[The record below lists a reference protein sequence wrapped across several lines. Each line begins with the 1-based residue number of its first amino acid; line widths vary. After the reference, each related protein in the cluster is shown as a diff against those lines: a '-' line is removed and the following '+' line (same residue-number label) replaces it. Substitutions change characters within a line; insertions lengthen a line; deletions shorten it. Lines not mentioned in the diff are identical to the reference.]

1 MKISTTHKKFADHLD
16 DQDALKYPEEFLGT
30 NWKDVLNFWIYLDT
44 LSGEKRKIISNRFDN
59 LEELGRLTSIT
70 LKAAED
76 TIVVKYVAAA
86 WIATPT
92 VASAHATLEL
102 IGSHKLESLKF
113 LPLFYQSET
122 FKCHFKNW
130 TST

>member
-1 MKISTTHKKFADHLD
+1 MKISTTHQKFANDLK
-16 DQDALKYPEEFLGT
+16 DQTALEYPEYFIGP

-76 TIVVKYVAAA
+76 TIGVKYVDAA
-86 WIATPT
+86 WSAPPSF
-92 VASAHATLEL
+92 ASAYATCEL
-102 IGSHKLESLKF
+102 INSHNLESFNF
-113 LPLFYQSET
+113 LPLFL
-122 FKCHFKNW
+122 NP
-130 TST
+130 